1 MGVFGF
7 FSLISL
13 FLYFSS
19 PRHFPRVR
27 GILFVSLFS
36 ILGYSPLLFSSLLM
50 YAPVLLNTGPEVSG
64 EALFFKK
71 ESLFMVDVF
80 FFTL

>member
-7 FSLISL
+7 FFSISLPQDTFPVFGEFYLFLYSL
-13 FLYFSS
+13 FLVTRPCF
-19 PRHFPRVR
+19 F
-27 GILFVSLFS
+27 LF
-36 ILGYSPLLFSSLLM
+36 SLLM
-50 YAPVLLNTGPEVSG
+50 YASVLLNTGPEVSG

-71 ESLFMVDVF
+71 ESVRGECL